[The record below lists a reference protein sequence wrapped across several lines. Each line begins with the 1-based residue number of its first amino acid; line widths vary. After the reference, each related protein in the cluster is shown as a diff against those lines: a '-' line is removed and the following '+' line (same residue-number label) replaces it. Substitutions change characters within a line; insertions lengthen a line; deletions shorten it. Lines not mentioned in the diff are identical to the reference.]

1 MPQGGELNDQN
12 RSDLGEATASAST
25 PSAAASAEAVDLE
38 AKLAEL
44 EAQIAQLKEDRL
56 RALAEVENVRRRA
69 ARDRQDASQYAISN
83 FARDTL
89 VVADNLQR
97 AMASVDPVARA
108 SDPVLETLMS
118 GIEMTERGLLAV
130 LERNG
135 IKPIPAE
142 GVLFD
147 PHVHEAMFEI
157 PNLTVPHGTVLQ
169 VLENGYLLHDRTL
182 RPARV
187 GISRGGPKLPPGAA
201 VPDSAAATAAA
212 ADVVADPPAAAEA
225 PVSEGSGTATADSA
239 APSADA
245 SEAGGPAAEN
255 IFDFTPRA
263 TATGERYQ
271 QPQEGEQRSGA
282 RVDETL

>member
-1 MPQGGELNDQN
+1 MPQGGESNDQN
-12 RSDLGEATASAST
+12 RHDLGEATASASA

-97 AMASVDPVARA
+97 ALASVDPAARA

-142 GVLFD
+142 GALFD

-157 PNLTVPHGTVLQ
+157 PNVAVPHGTVLQ
-169 VLENGYLLHDRTL
+169 VLENGYQLHDRTL

-187 GISRGGPKLPPGAA
+187 GISRGGPKLQPGAVA
-201 VPDSAAATAAA
+201 PDSPTVAA
-212 ADVVADPPAAAEA
+212 ADVLTDPPGAAEA
-225 PVSEGSGTATADSA
+225 PVSKGSDTATADSA
-239 APSADA
+239 APGTDADD
-245 SEAGGPAAEN
+245 AGAPAADP
-255 IFDFTPRA
+255 IFDFTQRA
-263 TATGERYQ
+263 SGERYS